1 MKFMA
6 LNEFLVKRIEDEID
20 ETGFG
25 EILNLIWKLWF
36 QNKQQTKTT
45 WFHRIVYN
53 LPNYI

>member
-1 MKFMA
+1 MA

>member
-25 EILNLIWKLWF
+25 EILNLI
-36 QNKQQTKTT
+36 
-45 WFHRIVYN
+45 
-53 LPNYI
+53 